1 MRWYMH
7 RICRG
12 FVAAGIVVA
21 PLAAASA
28 AYARTEPDSVT
39 VAFVG
44 TSAGQGRCTARPEPA
59 EVSLQPG
66 AELVVVN
73 RTETYGLLVVGEREV
88 ELLEV
93 DESSSVELPTG
104 QHTIRLWPV
113 CIRPSAEPLT
123 VLVEATAASP
133 SASPPSQAP
142 GSRAPAG
149 RPGPPN
155 QTISDPSRD
164 SRANPP
170 VAPPGP
176 TAGPGDGDQAPLPSD
191 STTSPSET
199 PLIDDTPVPLGGE
212 TAAGPPPRNG
222 KAGRLLA
229 LIAGICV
236 LGVTSGLIRAIVT
249 QRTSRSSTM
258 IGT

>member
-7 RICRG
+7 RMSRG
-12 FVAAGIVVA
+12 FVAAGIVA
-21 PLAAASA
+21 TPLVAASA
-28 AYARTEPDSVT
+28 ASAWTEPDSVT

-59 EVSLQPG
+59 EVSLRPG

-73 RTETYGLLVVGEREV
+73 RTESYGLLVVGERQV
-88 ELLEV
+88 ELLAV
-93 DESSSVELPTG
+93 DESSSVDLREG

-113 CIRPSAEPLT
+113 CIHPSAEPLT
-123 VLVEATAASP
+123 VLVEATASP
-133 SASPPSQAP
+133 STSPPSQAP
-142 GSRAPAG
+142 GSPAPGG
-149 RPGPPN
+149 RPEPPN

-164 SRANPP
+164 SRANPS

-176 TAGPGDGDQAPLPSD
+176 TASPDLTPLPSNAA
-191 STTSPSET
+191 TSPSGT

-212 TAAGPPPRNG
+212 TAAGPPPSNG
-222 KAGRLLA
+222 KARRLLA

-258 IGT
+258 IST